1 MKTQALV
8 FLSLFVLFFLFEKT
22 FVFWLMMNEFCVW
35 SGDTC
40 EDFNNIVW
48 MMHPKQNIKYFYW
61 QIWFRHGILQVLL
74 N

>member
-40 EDFNNIVW
+40 EDFD
-48 MMHPKQNIKYFYW
+48 KYSLDDAS
-61 QIWFRHGILQVLL
+61 QKKT
-74 N
+74 